1 MKINDVADERK
12 KLVSVQFVAHK
23 LNQTVDVVDIVVVE
37 RRQSSTSIHTEKDMH
52 SGVLSVFHSICG
64 FSINL
69 DLLFIIYINT
79 AVDPFVY

>member
-1 MKINDVADERK
+1 MCK

-37 RRQSSTSIHTEKDMH
+37 RRQSSTSIQMEKDMVMH
-52 SGVLSVFHSICG
+52 SGVLFLFSRRICG

-69 DLLFIIYINT
+69 DLLFIIYTNT
-79 AVDPFVY
+79 AAAPFVY